1 MPSLKLAESSSTKHK
16 EVVTGVDWSAANE
29 LLSVSDDKTV
39 WLWNIDGEPQAQIL
53 TIDSFCTGLLWAP
66 GGQGKADSFVVGCTD
81 GSFKLVSR
89 RGQIEKS
96 VPAHQGAVT
105 CVRWSHDNTSLATCG
120 EDGVVKS
127 WSRVGM
133 FRANLGQ
140 GEGTVYTLCWSPE
153 SDQVLFSS
161 GKHLIIRP
169 LTPSSKQ
176 TQWKAHDAPVLQADW
191 NPVNNL
197 IVSGGEDCKCV
208 ARNSRNAA
216 ARNSSAAQFV
226 GAQFACAIRRA
237 EPAPLPLPPQV
248 PRVGR
253 LRPAALLV
261 GADRV
266 LGHLGGV
273 GAQRP
278 LLRGGLV
285 QHAPAVRQDRVVV
298 CARGAELRLAL
309 RPRVDGG

>member
-1 MPSLKLAESSSTKHK
+1 MSALAAAAMPSLKLAESSSTKHK

-208 ARNSRNAA
+208 ARNS

-226 GAQFACAIRRA
+226 GAQFVGARNPACRA
-237 EPAPLPLPPQV
+237 RALPLPPQV

-266 LGHLGGV
+266 LGHVGRV

-278 LLRGGLV
+278 LLCGGLV

-298 CARGAELRLAL
+298 CAGGAELRLAL
-309 RPRVDGG
+309 

>member
-1 MPSLKLAESSSTKHK
+1 M
-16 EVVTGVDWSAANE
+16 VTGVDWSAANE

-208 ARNSRNAA
+208 GAISRNSARNSP
-216 ARNSSAAQFV
+216 AAQFG
-226 GAQFACAIRRA
+226 GAQFFGARNCRARASSAPSPGTACGTPSA
-237 EPAPLPLPPQV
+237 
-248 PRVGR
+248 
-253 LRPAALLV
+253 AALLV

-266 LGHLGGV
+266 LGHVGGV

-278 LLRGGLV
+278 VLCGGLV

>member
-208 ARNSRNAA
+208 ARTSRNSSARNSA
-216 ARNSSAAQFV
+216 ARNSSARNSLTPLLPPPSRAARAAGRHPRAV
-226 GAQFACAIRRA
+226 GGAAASGGVRGDRRDRRA
-237 EPAPLPLPPQV
+237 A
-248 PRVGR
+248 
-253 LRPAALLV
+253 
-261 GADRV
+261 GARNYS
-266 LGHLGGV
+266 
-273 GAQRP
+273 
-278 LLRGGLV
+278 
-285 QHAPAVRQDRVVV
+285 
-298 CARGAELRLAL
+298 ARNYSARNSARNSLT
-309 RPRVDGG
+309 VT